1 MTGAMSTDL
10 AWEEWGRRD
19 PYFGVITNPKFRRA
33 NLDDQALTEFF
44 ESGRRHVDYVMK
56 MIHTYIDPGFRPTS
70 VLDFGCGAGR
80 LIVPFAQ
87 IAQQVVGLDV
97 SRSMLDEAAKNC
109 AARGLGN
116 VRLLLSDDELSGLTG
131 EYDLVHSFI
140 VFQHIPPERGRVI
153 LRRLLDLIAPAG
165 VGSIHVL
172 YGKQIHAETYGMPPP
187 PTVEKQPAPAPTSLP
202 PGADPEMQMNP
213 YVLNEILFLVQSA
226 GVRRLHIEYTDHGGE
241 LGVLIFFRK
250 LP

>member
-1 MTGAMSTDL
+1 MTEMMSTDL

-33 NLDDQALTEFF
+33 NLDDHALTEFF

-56 MIHTYIDPGFRPTS
+56 MIHTYIDPGFRPTT
-70 VLDFGCGAGR
+70 VVDFGCGTGR
-80 LIVPFAQ
+80 LVVPFAQ
-87 IAQQVVGLDV
+87 VAQQVVGLDV
-97 SRSMLDEAAKNC
+97 SRSMLDEAARNC
-109 AARGLGN
+109 TNYGLDN

-153 LRRLLDLIAPAG
+153 LRRLLDFIAPGG
-165 VGSIHVL
+165 VGAIHVL

-187 PTVEKQPAPAPTSLP
+187 LAIKIQPLPAQTSLP

-213 YVLNEILFLVQSA
+213 YILNEILFLLQSV
-226 GVRRLHIEYTDHGGE
+226 GVRRLHMEFTDHGGE
-241 LGVLIFFRK
+241 LGVFIFFRNQ
-250 LP
+250 

>member
-1 MTGAMSTDL
+1 MTEMMSTDL

-33 NLDDQALTEFF
+33 KLDDLALTEFF

-56 MIHTYIDPGFRPTS
+56 MIHTYIDHGFRPNS
-70 VLDFGCGAGR
+70 VVDFGCGAGR
-80 LIVPFAQ
+80 LVVPFAQ

-97 SRSMLDEAAKNC
+97 SRSMLDEAARNC
-109 AARGLGN
+109 TARGLGN
-116 VRLLLSDDELSGLTG
+116 ARLLMSDDELSGLTG

-153 LRRLLDLIAPAG
+153 FRRLLDLITPAG
-165 VGSIHVL
+165 VGAIHIL

-187 PTVEKQPAPAPTSLP
+187 PAIEKQPLPAQTSLP
-202 PGADPEMQMNP
+202 LGADPEMQMNP

-226 GVRRLHIEYTDHGGE
+226 GVRRLHLEFTDHGGE
-241 LGVLIFFRK
+241 LGVFIFFRRQ
-250 LP
+250 